1 MVVEPLMRFPPL
13 EEGILLKRYKRF
25 LADVEL
31 KGGEVVTT
39 HCANT
44 GPMTGVLR
52 PGGRVRIRY
61 SPSSNRKLDWSWE
74 QAEITDKD
82 TGDTCWVGVN
92 TSLPNK
98 VVRLAIESGYLKE
111 DLGAID

>member
-1 MVVEPLMRFPPL
+1 MVVKPLLSFPSL

-31 KGGEVVTT
+31 KGGEIITA

-44 GPMTGVLR
+44 GPMKGVLH
-52 PGGRVRIRY
+52 PGGRVRVRY
-61 SPSSNRKLDWSWE
+61 APSPTRKLDWSWE
-74 QAEITDKD
+74 QAEVVNEQ
-82 TGDTCWVGVN
+82 GDSCWVGVN

-98 VVRLAIESGYLKE
+98 LVRLAIEAEHLEKE
-111 DLGAID
+111 LGI